1 MTTAIDWTGREVVE
15 SVPERLSGVPVLK
28 GTRLQADSVVENAR
42 DGMSAAEIA
51 DMFEVPEDR
60 VRAVIEYAAAQR
72 QAAARKRRRGLS
84 PVR

>member
-1 MTTAIDWTGREVVE
+1 M
-15 SVPERLSGVPVLK
+15 LK

-60 VRAVIEYAAAQR
+60 VRAAIEYAAAQR
-72 QAAARKRRRGLS
+72 QAARKRRSGLS